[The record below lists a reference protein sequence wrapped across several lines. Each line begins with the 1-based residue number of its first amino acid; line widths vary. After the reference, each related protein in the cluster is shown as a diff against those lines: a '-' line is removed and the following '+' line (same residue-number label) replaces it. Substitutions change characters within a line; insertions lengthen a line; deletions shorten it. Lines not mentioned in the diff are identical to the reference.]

1 MTLYSQRVV
10 VVMPAYNAAKT
21 LAATVG
27 LIPRDV
33 VDHVVV
39 VDDGS
44 RDATVHVARDLG
56 LDVIPHHHNAGY
68 GANQKTCYTMALQM
82 GADIVVMLH
91 PDGQYDPKLIPELV
105 QPIAEGAADVVLA
118 SRMMTPGGAKQ
129 GGMPWWKRAANRTL
143 TGIENT
149 ALRQQLTE
157 AHTGYRAFSRHALE
171 VLPWRRNANDFVF
184 DSQMIFQ
191 AFAFGL
197 RVTEIPVS
205 TVYESDSSS
214 ASFTQSVVYGVK
226 TLGVTAR
233 YMLHR
238 AHLRRSRLFEP

>member
-1 MTLYSQRVV
+1 MAVDSKQVI

-21 LAATVG
+21 LADTVG
-27 LIPRDV
+27 LIPHEV
-33 VDHVVV
+33 VDHIIL

-44 RDATVHVARDLG
+44 RDATVAVARELG

-68 GANQKTCYTMALQM
+68 GANQKTCYTIALQM

-91 PDGQYDPKLIPELV
+91 PDGQYDPKLIPDIV
-105 QPIAEGAADVVLA
+105 RPIADDSADVVLA
-118 SRMMTPGGAKQ
+118 SRMMTPGGAKL
-129 GGMPWWKRAANRTL
+129 GGMPWWKRGANRAL
-143 TGIENT
+143 TAVENL
-149 ALRQQLTE
+149 ALSQQLSE

-197 RVTEIPVS
+197 RVEEIPVS
-205 TVYESDSSS
+205 TVYEADSSS
-214 ASFTQSVVYGVK
+214 ASFGQSAVYGAK
-226 TLGVTAR
+226 TLGVAAR
-233 YMLHR
+233 YALHR
-238 AHLRRSRLFEP
+238 SRLRRSRLFES